1 MITGEIFFLSLP
13 LLKYNAMKET
23 IDCYD
28 DEPLFQYIK
37 SIIRGKGET
46 IRMPDGNFTFPS
58 KLRMNNPY
66 MAIETFERRYNEK
79 KISCA
84 YKYEDYIGDRDMQAT
99 ITGLGLN
106 PDAFWLLILF
116 CYDYACDVCFTGL
129 TYAESP
135 KKKIENFLEKAA
147 DFIEQKDN
155 VLHLKKGTSLILKMK
170 GKTCSIDNEQALL
183 AVLYW
188 MGKGV
193 KELPQDS
200 PLATISGTTVDELFT
215 FKQESDSVLIWYF
228 AQLILYFFELNPQ
241 YKGRASKGSGISLNK
256 NILISNLIYYTHLST
271 NKSFFNDDETLK
283 GFLKQYKDKRVQAHS
298 NIYW

>member
-58 KLRMNNPY
+58 KLKMNNPY

-79 KISCA
+79 KISCS
-84 YKYEDYIGDRDMQAT
+84 YKYEDYMGDRDMQAT

-106 PDAFWLLILF
+106 PDAFWLLVLF
-116 CYDYACDVCFTGL
+116 CYDYACDVCLTGL

-135 KKKIENFLEKAA
+135 KKKIENFLIKAA

-155 VLHLKKGTSLILKMK
+155 VLHFKKETSLILKMK
-170 GKTCSIDNEQALL
+170 GKTCSINNEQALL

-188 MGKGV
+188 IGKGV

-256 NILISNLIYYTHLST
+256 NILISNLIYYTHLS
-271 NKSFFNDDETLK
+271 NNQNFLNDDETLK
-283 GFLKQYKDKRVQAHS
+283 GFLKQYKDKRVRAHS